1 MIALTSWME
10 SSLHAFAKLTYQP
23 YHLALQKRLD
33 KQGELTI
40 CVVGAND
47 GKINDPV
54 YGFAMHHRDQTRMIL
69 IEPQADL
76 QEPLKRNYKSH
87 PNVQFIEGAVGGE
100 DQLSLY
106 TVHPKYWPQTQPFY
120 AKAWPNYRAPS
131 GMASMDRARVA
142 DWLERFVSAP
152 TDGVVETRIQ
162 VKPLVEWLQTNQVDS
177 GIDVLQVDTE
187 GVDDEVIYHSNLEIT
202 QPHIIYF
209 ESKNLARPR
218 LKKLRNY
225 LSGLGYQCRQILGN
239 ILAQR
244 V

>member
-1 MIALTSWME
+1 MLTVSSW
-10 SSLHAFAKLTYQP
+10 LDAGLTGFAKLTYRP
-23 YHLALQKRLD
+23 YHRALKQKLNQ
-33 KQGELTI
+33 QGYLTI

-54 YGFAMHHRDQTRMIL
+54 YGFAMGHRDQTRMIL

-76 QEPLKRNYKSH
+76 HEPLKCNYQRH
-87 PNVQFIEGAVGGE
+87 PNVQIIEGAVGREG
-100 DQLSLY
+100 QLSLY
-106 TVHPKYWPQTQPFY
+106 TIHPKYWPQTQPFY

-131 GMASMDRARVA
+131 GVASMDRARVA
-142 DWLERFVSAP
+142 DWLEKFVSAP

-162 VKPLVEWLQTNQVDS
+162 VQPLVDWLEANQLDS
-177 GIDVLQVDTE
+177 DIDVLQIDTE
-187 GVDDEVIYHSNLEIT
+187 GVDDEVIYHANLETT